1 MSRKK
6 QGWEESPVGLSA
18 GEAGEHGNEGVNE
31 GVHCLHG
38 FSGTFWPQVKKKKK
52 KVLLVSRNLRWV
64 TQCGTQNLFRWTWK
78 SGVSVASLDRAADF
92 VP

>member
-1 MSRKK
+1 M
-6 QGWEESPVGLSA
+6 GLSA

-52 KVLLVSRNLRWV
+52 KSSWFPE
-64 TQCGTQNLFRWTWK
+64 T
-78 SGVSVASLDRAADF
+78 
-92 VP
+92 